1 MTNLEDMEGFHPPKW
16 IMTMARVVEFL
27 KSRDTS
33 LPKMFPGIEVI
44 VVPDSRWNPEV
55 FEKPEGHGGE
65 E

>member
-1 MTNLEDMEGFHPPKW
+1 MTDPDPEEFHPPNF
-16 IMTMARVVEFL
+16 IMTTARVVKYL

-44 VVPDSRWNPEV
+44 VVPDSQWNPEV
-55 FEKPEGHGGE
+55 FERHDE